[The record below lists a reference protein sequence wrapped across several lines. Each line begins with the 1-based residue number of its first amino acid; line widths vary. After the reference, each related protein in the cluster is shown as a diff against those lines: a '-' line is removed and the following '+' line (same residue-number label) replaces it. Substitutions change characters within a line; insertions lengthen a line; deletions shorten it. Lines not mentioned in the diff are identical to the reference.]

1 MAQQSVIAVG
11 TPQTFRATLARALEV
26 EPEDVGWVQ
35 SVTAAE
41 EVLVGVDEPVNV
53 LVLSPEI

>member
-1 MAQQSVIAVG
+1 VTAQQVLAVG

-26 EPEDVGWVQ
+26 EPDDVGWVQ

-41 EVLVGVDEPVNV
+41 EVLV
-53 LVLSPEI
+53 